1 MRGGQPQLCAVQMP
15 CGCSAVGCGQ
25 SEASASPGWE
35 KRWPGSRG
43 LRETAAPTPF
53 QTRVRVTSGG
63 LSHPPASEAHPDS
76 NPSLGSHQR
85 AGLGGPQCLLN
96 GALVSEWVV
105 GLPVRLGS
113 PLASLPPPGVLP
125 QAPRCLSGQSQQT
138 DGRGRR
144 DEAGVDGT
152 QGHPPAPKTTGG
164 STERSLEGRGS
175 QAEEGP
181 GQSMGPRW
189 PLGKGLGW
197 GSGTPAWPLG
207 TGQKHKPWLVA

>member
-1 MRGGQPQLCAVQMP
+1 MRGGQPQLCGVQMP

-164 STERSLEGRGS
+164 EHRAEPGRAGLTGRRG
-175 QAEEGP
+175 AGP
-181 GQSMGPRW
+181 VHGAALAFG
-189 PLGKGLGW
+189 
-197 GSGTPAWPLG
+197 
-207 TGQKHKPWLVA
+207 